1 MPNPPTHPVTRLVH
15 AGQIADMTAKAY
27 VDMTAKASPVGSR
40 GPGSTRSPKSIMEEP
55 TSVVNDYLCLQCTV
69 DADFQKNLTPDGA
82 VALLKAGALRSAG
95 GKTKRSRSRAKL
107 LAGAEG
113 GQWPYAAVLSCIDS
127 RAPVETIFD
136 AETGD
141 LFVARVAGNVASP
154 DLVASL
160 EYATKYAGTKAV
172 LVLGHTKCGAV
183 KGAWAGLQDGH
194 LTGLLARI
202 QPAVDATKA
211 ARGGEASAA
220 NIDACVA
227 ANVKETVAQLR
238 RVSATL
244 AGLEAEGKI
253 AIVGAVYDVA
263 TGEVGFFPEAVA

>member
-1 MPNPPTHPVTRLVH
+1 MHPTTP
-15 AGQIADMTAKAY
+15 
-27 VDMTAKASPVGSR
+27 
-40 GPGSTRSPKSIMEEP
+40 RS
-55 TSVVNDYLCLQCTV
+55 DCLQCTV

-160 EYATKYAGTKAV
+160 EAYVQAV
-172 LVLGHTKCGAV
+172 HLAQVCQGVDFCIDTFHADTTCGHNG
-183 KGAWAGLQDGH
+183 
-194 LTGLLARI
+194 
-202 QPAVDATKA
+202 P
-211 ARGGEASAA
+211 
-220 NIDACVA
+220 
-227 ANVKETVAQLR
+227 
-238 RVSATL
+238 
-244 AGLEAEGKI
+244 
-253 AIVGAVYDVA
+253 
-263 TGEVGFFPEAVA
+263 